1 MKSKNESTTSEC
13 EIIRSINFQVNREDT
28 ILKDA
33 FIHTTKVLFLTYL
46 NRICSQK
53 NKLSSIATALNTP
66 DPRK

>member
-1 MKSKNESTTSEC
+1 MKSENESTTSEC
-13 EIIRSINFQVNREDT
+13 EIIREDT

-33 FIHTTKVLFLTYL
+33 FIHTTKVLFSTYL

-66 DPRK
+66 NPGK